1 MLSHRYLP
9 FMSDIT
15 RNAIASA
22 LKELLLERPLSRITV
37 CDISERCGISRMT
50 FYYHFRDIY
59 DLVGWI
65 ISSDILT
72 ILSGRKTYDTW
83 QEGLLSIFQAVEKN
97 HVFVLNACSSLSREQ
112 LERSLMKPVSG
123 LISSVLEESPES
135 AKLDSNDAAFISS
148 FFSYA
153 FIGIMLDWID
163 SGMREKPEDLVEKIE
178 CVIGGSFERAIPR
191 FVSLRMKLPVRIPDS
206 GGKL

>member
-1 MLSHRYLP
+1 MIINIVRLSRHRLSEAPYCHGLNDVTGMIYTP
-9 FMSDIT
+9 SGRF
-15 RNAIASA
+15 RGAIAMPDTTA
-22 LKELLLERPLSRITV
+22 RKE
-37 CDISERCGISRMT
+37 G
-50 FYYHFRDIY
+50 F
-59 DLVGWI
+59 
-65 ISSDILT
+65 
-72 ILSGRKTYDTW
+72 
-83 QEGLLSIFQAVEKN
+83 LSIFQAVEKN

-135 AKLDSNDAAFISS
+135 AKLDSNGAAFISS

>member
-1 MLSHRYLP
+1 
-9 FMSDIT
+9 MSDIT

-22 LKELLLERPLSRITV
+22 LKEILLERPLSRITV

-83 QEGLLSIFQAVEKN
+83 QEGFLSIFQAVEKN

-135 AKLDSNDAAFISS
+135 ARLDGNDAAFISS

-153 FIGIMLDWID
+153 FIGIMLDWIG
-163 SGMREKPEDLVEKIE
+163 SGMREKPEMMIRRIE
-178 CVIGGSFERAIPR
+178 CVMSGSFENAVER
-191 FVSLRMKLPVRIPDS
+191 FLSLQKPASARNPDK
-206 GGKL
+206 GR